1 MIFVILLAKGLFLII
16 KKPNATTTEPT
27 QMTLIG
33 FQKNILP
40 NGICQ
45 FSNDSFLIYVK
56 PLNSFYTTEHS
67 PMICWRGSG
76 FVFKQIE
83 QKRIGKADIYTGILT
98 KGDSTIHA
106 AWWFEN
112 ERGERTIEQSRWRWS
127 VFTEGAHF
135 RLVNVNAVDSAALR
149 QFVIGLE
156 RG

>member
-1 MIFVILLAKGLFLII
+1 
-16 KKPNATTTEPT
+16 
-27 QMTLIG
+27 MTLIG
-33 FQKNILP
+33 FQKTILP

-83 QKRIGKADIYTGILT
+83 KKRIGKADIYTGILA
-98 KGDSTIHA
+98 KGDSTIYA

-135 RLVNVNAVDSAALR
+135 RLVNVNAVDSMALR
-149 QFVIGLE
+149 RFVIELE